1 MQVSIEVEEF
11 GNKLENGPEVDP
23 TRVAQKSA
31 IQSLLRVS
39 RSVKSE
45 TNEEAAD
52 TPIVKAVSKDKREG
66 HCRAREAVNKGRF
79 EETLDE
85 MNHQEITDRK
95 LKR

>member
-11 GNKLENGPEVDP
+11 GNLTIGCLVRKQVPLTSHDQGLDGTHKLENGPEVDP

-52 TPIVKAVSKDKREG
+52 TPIVKAAAQS
-66 HCRAREAVNKGRF
+66 N
-79 EETLDE
+79 
-85 MNHQEITDRK
+85 
-95 LKR
+95 